1 MADQEDP
8 NKNRDN
14 SIDKIA
20 EPQILSLAIKDLKV
34 LYAAYMPFVE
44 GGGLFIPTKKQFNMG
59 DKLSLLIS
67 LMNEDK
73 KYPVDGKVVWITPDK
88 VHNNMAPGVG
98 IQFGG
103 SMSAELSG
111 KIEQLLTTM
120 AVSNERTN
128 TM

>member
-1 MADQEDP
+1 MADQEES
-8 NKNRDN
+8 NKSPDKNT
-14 SIDKIA
+14 DKIA

-34 LYAAYMPFVE
+34 LYAAYMPFVD

-73 KYPVDGKVVWITPDK
+73 KYPVDGKVIWITPEK

-98 IQFGG
+98 VQFGG
-103 SMSAELSG
+103 PMSAELSG
-111 KIEQLLTTM
+111 KIERLLTTM
-120 AVSNERTN
+120 GVSNERTN